1 MRACPCTLDT
11 LRPRS
16 GSTTDSKWSLTL
28 LWIFLALGPG
38 AILGNT
44 FFAHPVFTEA
54 DLALGVP
61 SLWVWQVS
69 FWIIGVMLVWWLAC
83 RSRLST
89 AEGAFRARELQH
101 LSGTAGA
108 RRQPRWIARLV
119 ARLSARQNLKT
130 PRAQR
135 LR

>member
-1 MRACPCTLDT
+1 
-11 LRPRS
+11 
-16 GSTTDSKWSLTL
+16 
-28 LWIFLALGPG
+28 
-38 AILGNT
+38 
-44 FFAHPVFTEA
+44 
-54 DLALGVP
+54 LGVP

-69 FWIIGVMLVWWLAC
+69 FWIIGVMLVWWLAY

-89 AEGAFRARELQH
+89 AEGAFRARELKH

-108 RRQPRWIARLV
+108 RRQPRWIGQLV

>member
-1 MRACPCTLDT
+1 
-11 LRPRS
+11 
-16 GSTTDSKWSLTL
+16 
-28 LWIFLALGPG
+28 
-38 AILGNT
+38 
-44 FFAHPVFTEA
+44 
-54 DLALGVP
+54 
-61 SLWVWQVS
+61 
-69 FWIIGVMLVWWLAC
+69 VMLVWWLAY